1 MKKLLVVSAIA
12 SLSMVLNA
20 QADEALQDKYQR
32 TCFACH
38 GTGAAGA
45 PKTGDKAAW
54 EPRVAKGIDEL
65 LKSVKEGKGVMPP
78 MGLCSDCTDEDFK
91 GLIEMMSK

>member
-1 MKKLLVVSAIA
+1 MKKLLVISAIA
-12 SLSMVLNA
+12 TLSMVFNV

-45 PKTGDKAAW
+45 PKAGDKAAW
-54 EPRVAKGIDEL
+54 EPRLAKGIDEL
-65 LKSVKEGKGVMPP
+65 LNSVKNGKGVMPP
-78 MGLCSDCTDEDFK
+78 MGLCADCTDEDFK